1 MTAKIEFFYTH
12 GHHYTATGVIEDSIV
27 SDGEIVSYT
36 STTDKENFDIRTL
49 GVTEVKMKDLKF
61 AIVTYSADSIYHGST
76 QIIHGLVEKFDIMAT
91 FTEAEKIRKLEAAD
105 LEAEERA
112 QYRRHREAA
121 KYVERRKKRAAERKA
136 ERERTEN
143 GETN

>member
-12 GHHYTATGVIEDSIV
+12 GHHYTASGVIDDSIV
-27 SDGEIVSYT
+27 TDGDILSYS
-36 STTDKENFDIRTL
+36 STIEKENLDIRTI

-61 AIVTYSADSIYHGST
+61 AIVTYSAGSMYEGCT

-91 FTEAEKIRKLEAAD
+91 FTEAEKIRKLEESER
-105 LEAEERA
+105 EAEERA
-112 QYRRHREAA
+112 QYRRQREAE

-136 ERERTEN
+136 ERTKN
-143 GETN
+143 GASN